1 MNPTRQNGQGKD
13 KKKSNNP
20 QKQKGEKKI
29 NPNQEKNSPK
39 KEKRN
44 GNNPKPKEKQNK
56 SLTPTQKN
64 QKQKKSKNYVALDHS
79 HKKPTLLSYIC
90 IFLGLGWLSV
100 FPIMILFRQILW
112 KYFHSFF
119 VLFICLFILSAI
131 YPIQRN
137 LQLSLF
143 YQFGTWMTN
152 VCTSYFSF
160 KVEFE
165 DYSLINNCGPSLFA
179 VEPHG
184 VLPVTLYWGTLNLL
198 TKHKFL
204 CCLSSSILSI
214 PIMKHFLT
222 WSGAISADKN
232 NLIQYLSQGY
242 SLNICPGGVQE
253 VKYLNNSNIM
263 ILFLK
268 SRLGF
273 TKLALEQG
281 VCIIPVLTFGLHKIY
296 DYYLFSDWDKNDFFV
311 TIGRKL
317 GFLPMIFFGLGGI
330 PFAQPKP
337 SPLTVVIGKPIYL
350 PKIEKPSVEVIQK
363 YHEIFLDEMRR
374 VFEEN
379 KDAHGMSDFTM
390 RIE

>member
-1 MNPTRQNGQGKD
+1 MARKEKKYPNPHKQKEES
-13 KKKSNNP
+13 KSNPKEQGSPKQDKRNNQITNLKH
-20 QKQKGEKKI
+20 QKSSS
-29 NPNQEKNSPK
+29 PNQKNHS
-39 KEKRN
+39 
-44 GNNPKPKEKQNK
+44 
-56 SLTPTQKN
+56 
-64 QKQKKSKNYVALDHS
+64 KSKNYVALDCS
-79 HKKPTLLSYIC
+79 HKKPTLMSYIC

-100 FPIMILFRQILW
+100 FPIFIFFRRILW
-112 KYFHSFF
+112 NYFHSFF
-119 VLFICLFILSAI
+119 ILFLVLFILSAI

-137 LQLSLF
+137 LQSSF
-143 YQFGTWMTN
+143 CYQFGTWMTQ

-165 DYSLINNCGPSLFA
+165 NYQLIENAGPSLFA

-198 TKHKFL
+198 KKHKFL

-222 WSGAISADKN
+222 WSGAISAEKP
-232 NLIQYLSQGY
+232 NLIKYLSQGY

-253 VKYLNNSNIM
+253 VKYLNNNKEM
-263 ILFLK
+263 VVFLK

-273 TKLALEQG
+273 TKLGLEQG
-281 VCIIPVLTFGLHKIY
+281 ICIIPVVTFGLHKIY
-296 DYYLFSDWDKNDFFV
+296 DYYLFDDWGDILLS
-311 TIGRKL
+311 IGRKL

-337 SPLTVVIGKPIYL
+337 SPLTVVIGKPIKL
-350 PKIEKPSVEVIQK
+350 PKIEKPSVEDIGK
-363 YHEIFLDEMRR
+363 YHQIFLDEMRR

-379 KDAHGMSDFTM
+379 KDANGMSDFTM